1 MRDRDR
7 GGSVLSFLI
16 GRETSP
22 PMRKCNTEISKSKTR
37 EGMVWREVGVS
48 LAVSDSEN
56 SLFKLAKYFCCL
68 LCFPVQCLM
77 APCGLQKIAVN
88 LMFWHIYIY
97 PREETSFSPSF
108 TAAFW
113 QTVKSARI
121 RFYPTFLQD
130 LSEGLWQHISG
141 ISPPLYRG
149 FSLFVNITMDIC
161 QRSRYEDKYLT
172 QSGDLIAIPTY

>member
-1 MRDRDR
+1 MLLFSRPMRDRDR

-88 LMFWHIYIY
+88 FIFDIFIYMSSRRNIIFTILHCSLLADGEVCKNPILSHVS
-97 PREETSFSPSF
+97 PRFVRRTLTTYLRNFS
-108 TAAFW
+108 
-113 QTVKSARI
+113 
-121 RFYPTFLQD
+121 TF
-130 LSEGLWQHISG
+130 ISWF
-141 ISPPLYRG
+141 L
-149 FSLFVNITMDIC
+149 LIC
-161 QRSRYEDKYLT
+161 QYNNGYL
-172 QSGDLIAIPTY
+172 PTLKV

>member
-1 MRDRDR
+1 MLLFSRPMRDRDR

-77 APCGLQKIAVN
+77 APCGLQKIAAY
-88 LMFWHIYIY
+88 FI
-97 PREETSFSPSF
+97 
-108 TAAFW
+108 FW
-113 QTVKSARI
+113 QIHIDVIEKKHHFHHPSLQPFGRRWSLQESDFI
-121 RFYPTFLQD
+121 PRFSKICQKD
-130 LSEGLWQHISG
+130 SDN
-141 ISPPLYRG
+141 ISPEFLHLYIVV
-149 FSLFVNITMDIC
+149 SP
-161 QRSRYEDKYLT
+161 YL
-172 QSGDLIAIPTY
+172 SI